1 MLYERLY
8 MRKSQFDNSRSFVDK
23 FIIILISI
31 FILQSFVELFSSTY
45 VRLIYQLFAF
55 STESLFSLLLWT
67 PITYVFFHD
76 GPIHLIMNLL
86 GLYFIGRSVE
96 NLIGSVNFY
105 YLCILGSVFGSLNWL
120 FFNSLG
126 SSLIGSSAIVMACLT
141 YFCLKKPDDEI
152 TLLLFFVLPCRLKP
166 RWILLG
172 VLSIEVYGFIFS
184 ELSQSTGIAHS
195 AHLGG
200 MIGGSF
206 VFLYLQSG
214 KEFPHFTFIKSPK
227 SSKTKNFKPSI
238 KFSNKKVSKVNYK
251 VNISNPVDLQREV
264 DRILDKINDKGFGS
278 LTQEEK
284 LTLEKAKGFL

>member
-23 FIIILISI
+23 FILILISI
-31 FILQSFVELFSSTY
+31 FILQSLVELFFPSY
-45 VRLIYQLFAF
+45 VRLIFQYFAF
-55 STESLFSLLLWT
+55 SSESFFSLLLWT

-96 NLIGSVNFY
+96 NLIGNVNFY
-105 YLCILGSVFGSLNWL
+105 YLCILGSAFGSLNWL

-126 SSLIGSSAIVMACLT
+126 NSLIGSSAIVMAFFA
-141 YFCLKKPDDEI
+141 YFCFKKPDDEI

-172 VLSIEVYGFIFS
+172 LLSIEVYGFIFS
-184 ELSQSTGIAHS
+184 ELSQSTEIAHS

-214 KEFPHFTFIKSPK
+214 KQFPHFTFIKSSKVSKYEIFK
-227 SSKTKNFKPSI
+227 SSS
-238 KFSNKKVSKVNYK
+238 KFSNKKVSKVHYK
-251 VNISNPVDLQREV
+251 VNISNSADLQREV
-264 DRILDKINDKGFGS
+264 DRVLDKINDKGFGS
-278 LTQEEK
+278 LTEEEK
-284 LTLEKAKGFL
+284 LTLEKAKGLL